1 MSGLFWSEILL
12 SMWNFQLVIQKGMM
26 LLDTAHFHRS
36 VGCRGVRERE
46 RDIATIVTCVNMYSN
61 PKS

>member
-12 SMWNFQLVIQKGMM
+12 SMWDFQLVIQKGMM
-26 LLDTAHFHRS
+26 LLDTAHFHIE
-36 VGCRGVRERE
+36 VWARERE
-46 RDIATIVTCVNMYSN
+46 RDSATIVTCVNMYSN